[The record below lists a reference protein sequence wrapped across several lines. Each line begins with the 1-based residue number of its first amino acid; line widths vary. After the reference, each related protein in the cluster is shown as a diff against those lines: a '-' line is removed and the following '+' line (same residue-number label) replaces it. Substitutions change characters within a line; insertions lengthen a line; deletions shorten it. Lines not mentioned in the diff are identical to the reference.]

1 MSESN
6 TLDLVEVEDDHGR
19 ILTGAGGSQDS
30 LEEVI
35 DAHEERKAPVEPS
48 AVEKPAEVAPDKDT
62 AAKTAAQVER
72 DKETGQFTKPTRGQR
87 RFDQLVK
94 EREEQKRRADQY
106 EAELKE
112 LRSRP
117 TPSAPI
123 PAVSPAIESVTPA
136 PKATP
141 AVSEAAAAATPARQR
156 PTPDEV
162 GTKYQTWRDYED
174 DLFAW
179 RDEQKA
185 INYEQ
190 VARQVWQQQQAEQAF
205 VSKVNEASAKGRQ
218 KYPDFDQ
225 KIHAPD
231 FDKIWFPGPTLQAIA
246 KSPVSEDIQYR
257 LASDLALARR
267 LAAEQDPIEVGDIL
281 AEIRYSLSGG
291 SAASPASAQPPVVT
305 PAPPPYQPVGGRAK
319 SATPSLGELAN
330 SGDDYDKSGYREQRR
345 RSREGR

>member
-1 MSESN
+1 
-6 TLDLVEVEDDHGR
+6 LDLVEVEDDHGR
-19 ILTGAGGSQDS
+19 ILTGAGVSQDS

-48 AVEKPAEVAPDKDT
+48 AVEKPSEAAPDKDAPAKAT
-62 AAKTAAQVER
+62 AEVGR
-72 DKETGQFTKPTRGQR
+72 DKENGQFTKQPRGQR

-106 EAELKE
+106 EARIRELE
-112 LRSRP
+112 AR
-117 TPSAPI
+117 SAPVSS
-123 PAVSPAIESVTPA
+123 PPVSPAPESVSPA

-141 AVSEAAAAATPARQR
+141 AVPEAAAAATPQRAR

-190 VARQVWQQQQAEQAF
+190 VARQVYQQQQAEHAF
-205 VSKVNEASAKGRQ
+205 VSHVNEVRDKGRS

-225 KIHAPD
+225 KIHDPA
-231 FDKIWFPGPTLQAIA
+231 FDAIHFPGFTLQAIA
-246 KSPVSEDIQYR
+246 EAPASEDIQYR
-257 LASDLALARR
+257 LASDHALAKQ
-267 LAAEQDPIEVGDIL
+267 LAAERNPVRVGMLL
-281 AEIRYSLSGG
+281 ASLSGG

-319 SATPSLGELAN
+319 SATPSLDELAN
-330 SGDDYDKSGYREQRR
+330 SGEDYDKSGHREQRR
-345 RSREGR
+345 RSREGK